1 MNTGTI
7 IKQAEAYC
15 AHTGR
20 TLSTV
25 GSYAVRDGKFFDRLK
40 NGGGCTLRTAD
51 RVITWFSDNWPS
63 DLTWPTDIP
72 RPAPNR
78 KEVA

>member
-7 IKQAEAYC
+7 IMQAEAYC

-51 RVITWFSDNWPS
+51 RVIAWFSDNWPS
-63 DLTWPTDIP
+63 DLAWPS
-72 RPAPNR
+72 
-78 KEVA
+78 EVARPTPRKRVAA